1 MFGGEQV
8 AKPALRESQFSE
20 RNCTMRLFNR
30 KTGVVVAA
38 LVLIGVGGTAFAY
51 FTSTGS
57 GATDAATGDSTSW
70 AVTTSDVAGDPLT
83 PGGPTDT
90 VEVTVANNNSGVQ
103 SLNDLTVAVADKD
116 GKEWNSGK
124 CTAADFAVK
133 MIKQPTFG
141 DVASG
146 ASVTGV
152 ASVQMVNRDANQD
165 DCKNVKVPLYFY
177 AS

>member
-1 MFGGEQV
+1 
-8 AKPALRESQFSE
+8 
-20 RNCTMRLFNR
+20 MRLFNR

-57 GATDAATGDSTSW
+57 GATEAATGDSTSW
-70 AVTTSDVAGDPLT
+70 QVTTSGVAGEPLT

-90 VEVTVANNNSGVQ
+90 VEVTVANTNSGVQ
-103 SLNDLTVAVADKD
+103 SLSDLTVVVADKD
-116 GKEWNSGK
+116 GKQWTSGK
-124 CTAADFAVK
+124 CTADDFAVAI
-133 MIKQPTFG
+133 IKPPAFG
-141 DVASG
+141 DVAPG
-146 ASVTGV
+146 EKVTGV
-152 ASVQMVNRDANQD
+152 ASVQMVNTNANQD